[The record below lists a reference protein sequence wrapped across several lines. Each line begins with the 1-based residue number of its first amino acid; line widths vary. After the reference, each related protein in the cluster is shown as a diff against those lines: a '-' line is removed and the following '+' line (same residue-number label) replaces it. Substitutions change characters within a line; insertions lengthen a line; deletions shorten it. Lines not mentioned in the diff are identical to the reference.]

1 MPSSAVLS
9 FSEPDDYAH
18 AVRETRAEVTITG
31 RGRFAVKLTRIE
43 LHRLWMHRSSE
54 TLPRVVHAATA
65 SSRANILFGTRPG
78 QDMVWA
84 GVQVQPTAIVRLAE
98 GDDAFCTTAGA
109 ASWGSMSLPI
119 EAMVL
124 AGATVSGCDV
134 VPSRNTRSVTPPAA
148 EMARLQRLHAAVAQL
163 AEDAPEILAHPE
175 AARCVEQSLVD
186 AMVGCLG
193 GAEAGADRLA
203 HQWHGLV
210 MRRFWRALHDSPD
223 QAVYIPDLCAAI
235 GVSARTLR
243 VCCDEHL
250 GMAPCKYLVLRRL
263 HLARRALLR
272 SGPASERVTDIA
284 MQFGFWQLGRF
295 AVEYRSLFGESPSA
309 TLARSPS

>member
-9 FSEPDDYAH
+9 FSEPDDYVH
-18 AVRETRAEVTITG
+18 SLRETTAEVTITG
-31 RGRFAVKLTRIE
+31 RGHFAAELTRIE
-43 LHRLWMHRSSE
+43 LHRLWMNRSSA

-65 SSRANILFGTRPG
+65 SGRATILFGTRPG
-78 QDMVWA
+78 QDVVWA
-84 GVQVQPTAIVRLAE
+84 GIQVHPTAILRISE
-98 GDDAFCTTAGA
+98 GDDAFFKTAGA
-109 ASWGSMSLPI
+109 ASWGSMSLPV

-124 AGATVSGCDV
+124 AGAAVSGCDV
-134 VPSRNTRSVTPPAA
+134 MPPRSTESVTPSAA

-175 AARCVEQSLVD
+175 AARGAEQSLVD

-210 MRRFWRALHDSPD
+210 MRRFWGALQDSPD

-235 GVSARTLR
+235 GVSTRTLR
-243 VCCDEHL
+243 VCCQEHL
-250 GMAPCKYLVLRRL
+250 GMSPCKYLVLRRL